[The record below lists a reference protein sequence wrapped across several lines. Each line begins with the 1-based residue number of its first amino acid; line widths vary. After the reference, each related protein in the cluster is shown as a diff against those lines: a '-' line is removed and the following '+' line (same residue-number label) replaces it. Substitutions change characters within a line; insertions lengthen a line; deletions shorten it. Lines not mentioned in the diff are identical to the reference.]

1 MRSNNIGYH
10 NWINQVIARCLL
22 PTTQSLFTSSLNAQ
36 IMSFLMAHLLG
47 TLSKRP
53 FYTARHLAT
62 AATTTSKA
70 SPTRK
75 IYMPPS
81 SLEIHPLHIYVKSTR
96 NNTIMS
102 LVGPNPK
109 NGLIGCLHTAS
120 GGKVGFKKVQRSGY
134 EAGYQC
140 AIRIFQHIRK
150 IHDGLK
156 AKELTSELHLYL
168 NFNGFGQGREGV
180 VRAMS
185 AAEGEDIRNMVQRVT
200 DRTPVKIGGTRPKK
214 RRVL

>member
-1 MRSNNIGYH
+1 
-10 NWINQVIARCLL
+10 
-22 PTTQSLFTSSLNAQ
+22 
-36 IMSFLMAHLLG
+36 MSFLAGRVLG
-47 TLSKRP
+47 TLSKRFFSAP
-53 FYTARHLAT
+53 AQRNLAT
-62 AATTTSKA
+62 VTTSGGFP
-70 SPTRK
+70 PTRK
-75 IYMPPS
+75 MYVPPPAAD
-81 SLEIHPLHIYVKSTR
+81 IHNLHVYIKSTR

-102 LVGPNPK
+102 LVGANSK
-109 NGLIGCLHTAS
+109 NGLVGCLHTAS

-150 IHDGLK
+150 IHE
-156 AKELTSELHLYL
+156 ELGKKRESELHLYL

-180 VRAMS
+180 VRAIS
-185 AAEGEDIRNMVQRVT
+185 AAEGEDIRHMVKRVT